1 MELRLFLEI
10 IQRRSKLFIMVF
22 LAVFLAIAISVL
34 VAQTQYV
41 SSARVYLYKSP
52 TIAAILSKL
61 NLEASSA
68 MPSTGLSDAERETYP
83 AMAMARPILNRVIDQ
98 LHLTR
103 ERKSV
108 QLIELIPLVRPL
120 MNLLGVHIAPRPM
133 TYEDLS
139 SKSLV
144 HLYFPRPYLKVEM
157 LDDSDFLEFT
167 ASAESIELA
176 VAIANAS
183 ARAFADHE
191 AAMRRE
197 ECVRLAEELAGDVTR
212 AKSEYETSLAKL
224 KAYMERTKTVD
235 LESEG
240 EKIVEAVYALVTA
253 RDENQASI
261 IRAKSQI
268 QNIESQLAVL
278 PEFKKNSEQIQ
289 RNGQID
295 SAKQTLRD
303 LSLELANTKTKF
315 TPEHPAV
322 IDIMNRI
329 AETKKIIADEA
340 QRVFGS
346 ETISAN
352 PVHQNLAD
360 KLAGS
365 IADLASFES
374 LDAAYGDLIAAREE
388 SVAKFAPKS
397 TGLSL
402 ISAEVE
408 SRRELYQVLRTL
420 QSQAEAGKAIDF
432 SLARF
437 IDQAR
442 IPAKLNDYKRP
453 QLTLFAA
460 AGIFLGVFLGLS
472 AVLIAEYLD
481 GSIRSRNDVEA
492 AGLRCL
498 AVIPKAAGPNEATAG
513 REAFR
518 FLRSA
523 LFAGRDHPMKTL
535 VVSSVGHGAGGG
547 HVARGL
553 AEVLAAE
560 APALVAETSSKPGN
574 ETAEPGL
581 AEAVFQGLPLQALV
595 RETSSP
601 GVWRLAP
608 GALSEG
614 VQSPLESEAM
624 SRLVHEAA
632 AQFKAVLLRAAPINA
647 SCDAET
653 LAGLT
658 DGLLLVVRH
667 GETSLD
673 ALRQTVARLQAAGI
687 SPLGAVINN
696 APLTP
701 PSFRASLREIKDML
715 HLRKRRDPSA
725 KRA

>member
-10 IQRRSKLFIMVF
+10 IQRRSKLFLMVF
-22 LAVFLAIAISVL
+22 LAVFLAVTLSVL

-41 SSARVYLYKSP
+41 STAKVYLYKSP
-52 TIAAILSKL
+52 TTAAILSKL

-68 MPSTGLSDAERETYP
+68 MPSGGLSDAERETYP

-108 QLIELIPLVRPL
+108 QLIQLIPLVRPL
-120 MNLLGVHIAPRPM
+120 MNLLGIHIAPRPM

-157 LDDSDFLEFT
+157 LDDSDFLEFQ
-167 ASAESIELA
+167 ASADSIELS
-176 VAIANAS
+176 VAIANAT
-183 ARAFADHE
+183 ARAFAEHE

-197 ECVRLAEELAGDVTR
+197 ECARLAEELTGDTAR
-212 AKSEYETSLAKL
+212 AKSDYETSLAKL

-235 LESEG
+235 LEAEG
-240 EKIVEAVYALVTA
+240 EKIVEAVYALVSA
-253 RDENQASI
+253 RDENQTSI

-303 LSLELANTKTKF
+303 LSLELANTKTKY

-346 ETISAN
+346 ETITTN
-352 PVHQNLAD
+352 PIYQNLAD

-374 LDAAYGDLIAAREE
+374 LEEAYDNLIAARED
-388 SVAKFAPKS
+388 SVAKFAPKQ

-402 ISAEVE
+402 ISAEVD
-408 SRRELYQVLRTL
+408 SRKELYQSLRTL
-420 QSQAEAGKAIDF
+420 QSQAEAGKSIDF
-432 SLARF
+432 SVARF

-460 AGIFLGVFLGLS
+460 VAIFLGVFLGLS
-472 AVLIAEYLD
+472 AVLLAEYLD
-481 GSIRSRNDVEA
+481 GSIRSRTDVEA

-498 AVIPKAAGPNEATAG
+498 AVIPQADGSEGAAAR

-523 LFAGRDHPMKTL
+523 LNAGRDRPVKTL
-535 VVSSVGHGAGGG
+535 VISSVAQGAGSRY
-547 HVARGL
+547 VAQGL
-553 AEVLAAE
+553 AEALAVE
-560 APALVAETSSKPGN
+560 GAPPLVAETSSGPGQ
-574 ETAEPGL
+574 AAGPGL
-581 AEAVFQGLPLQALV
+581 AEYIRQGTPLAALV
-595 RETSSP
+595 HETNTP
-601 GVWRLAP
+601 GVWRLEP
-608 GALSEG
+608 GD
-614 VQSPLESEAM
+614 SPDNASLLESEAM
-624 SRLVHEAA
+624 RRLVGEAA
-632 AQFKAVLLRAAPINA
+632 EQFEAALFRAAPVGT
-647 SCDAET
+647 SCDAEI
-653 LAGLT
+653 LARLSE
-658 DGLLLVVRH
+658 GLLLVVRQ

-673 ALRQTVARLQAAGI
+673 SLREAVARLQATGVR
-687 SPLGAVINN
+687 PLGAVING

-701 PSFRASLREIKDML
+701 PTFRSALRDMKARFAS
-715 HLRKRRDPSA
+715 RK

>member
-10 IQRRSKLFIMVF
+10 IQRRSKLFTVVF
-22 LAVFLAIAISVL
+22 LAVSLTIAVSVL
-34 VAQTQYV
+34 VVQTQYV
-41 SSARVYLYKSP
+41 STARVYLYKSP
-52 TIAAILSKL
+52 TLSTMLSKL

-68 MPSTGLSDAERETYP
+68 MPSAGLSDAERETYP
-83 AMAMARPILNRVIDQ
+83 AMAMARPILNRAINQ

-108 QLIELIPLVRPL
+108 QLIQLIPLMRTL
-120 MNLLGVHIAPRPM
+120 MDILGIHIAPRPM

-144 HLYFPRPYLKVEM
+144 HLFFPRPYLNVEM
-157 LDDSDFLEFT
+157 LEDSDFLEFQ
-167 ASAESIELA
+167 ASADSIELS
-176 VAIANAS
+176 VAIANAA

-197 ECVRLAEELAGDVTR
+197 ECARLAEELAGDASR
-212 AKSEYETSLAKL
+212 AKSDYETALAKL

-253 RDENQASI
+253 RDENQAAI
-261 IRAKSQI
+261 IRTKSQI

-303 LSLELANTKTKF
+303 LSLELANTKTKY

-322 IDIMNRI
+322 IDILNRI

-346 ETISAN
+346 ETITTN
-352 PVHQNLAD
+352 PVYQNLTD

-388 SVAKFAPKS
+388 TATKFAPKS

-408 SRRELYQVLRTL
+408 SRRELYQSLRTL
-420 QSQAEAGKAIDF
+420 QSQAEVGKTIDF
-432 SLARF
+432 SIARF

-442 IPAKLNDYKRP
+442 IPGKLSDYKRP
-453 QLTLFAA
+453 QLSLFTAVA
-460 AGIFLGVFLGLS
+460 IFLGAFLGLS
-472 AVLIAEYLD
+472 AVLLAEYLD
-481 GSIRSRNDVEA
+481 GSIRSRKDVEA

-498 AVIPKAAGPNEATAG
+498 AVIPQEADPTGTAAK

-518 FLRSA
+518 FLKNA
-523 LFAGRDHPMKTL
+523 LSAGRDHPVKTL
-535 VVSSVGHGAGGG
+535 VISSVAQGAGSRY
-547 HVARGL
+547 VAQGL
-553 AEVLAAE
+553 AETLAAGG
-560 APALVAETSSKPGN
+560 APVLVAETSPGKGQ
-574 ETAEPGL
+574 AAGPGL
-581 AEAVFQGLPLQALV
+581 AEYVRQGTPLPALV
-595 RETSSP
+595 RESETP

-608 GALSEG
+608 GDPPENA
-614 VQSPLESEAM
+614 QSPLESEAM
-624 SRLVHEAA
+624 RRLVGEAA
-632 AQFKAVLLRAAPINA
+632 EQFEAAILRAAPAGA

-653 LAGLT
+653 LAGLS
-658 DGLLLVVRH
+658 DGLLLVVRQ

-673 ALRQTVARLQAAGI
+673 SLRDVAARLHASGL
-687 SPLGAVINN
+687 SPLGAVLNG

-701 PSFRASLREIKDML
+701 PSFGSMLRQVKAWL
-715 HLRKRRDPSA
+715 RLRK